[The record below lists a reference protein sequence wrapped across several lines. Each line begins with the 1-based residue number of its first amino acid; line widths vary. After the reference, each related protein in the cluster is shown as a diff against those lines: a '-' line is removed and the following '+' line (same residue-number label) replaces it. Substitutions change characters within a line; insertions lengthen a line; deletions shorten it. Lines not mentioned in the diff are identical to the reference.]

1 MTGIPEFTPAERWV
15 VESALKERYG
25 KPVAPELADAE
36 VKLDRSSD
44 QLTPCP
50 TLYWQERGAGFVIC
64 KVAENRYRS
73 MFFYSVHEQYGT
85 GREEYDDL
93 AECVTLLLRLQ
104 ADHEKDRAGATS
116 GTTGDQLPGEVPFKF
131 IDF

>member
-1 MTGIPEFTPAERWV
+1 MSIPDFTETERWV

-25 KPVAPELADAE
+25 KPVPVELADAE
-36 VKLDRSSD
+36 LKLDRGSD
-44 QLTPCP
+44 RITICP
-50 TLYWQERGAGFVIC
+50 ILYWQERGAGFVIC
-64 KVAENRYRS
+64 KLAGSRYRS

-85 GREEYDDL
+85 GHDEYDDL

-116 GTTGDQLPGEVPFKF
+116 GTTGDRLPGESPFKF

>member
-1 MTGIPEFTPAERWV
+1 MGTIPDFTEAERWV

-25 KPVAPELADAE
+25 KPVALEPADAE
-36 VKLDRSSD
+36 VKLDRGSD
-44 QLTPCP
+44 KPTACP
-50 TLYWQERGAGFVIC
+50 VLYWQERGAGFVIC
-64 KVAENRYRS
+64 KTAENRYRS

-93 AECVTLLLRLQ
+93 AECVSVLLKLQ
-104 ADHEKDRAGATS
+104 ADNEKDRAGATS
-116 GTTGDQLPGEVPFKF
+116 GTTGDQLPGETPFKF